1 VNYHLNIKMF
11 IFSFSKNENMEQ
23 IVDFPDPAYYQ
34 YPEELKLPD
43 GTVLMGRTIGESQII
58 MNRKKWRLYIT
69 YERLDKDPN
78 NPRPIVR
85 STQNGIIYRMPPD
98 SITQTIAGYIREN
111 PGCTPEEVMGYVLA
125 WLQSEGID
133 LSDEDRMFLFASYIY
148 DAMSLLAIYGLIR
161 IEK

>member
-1 VNYHLNIKMF
+1 
-11 IFSFSKNENMEQ
+11 MEQ

>member
-1 VNYHLNIKMF
+1 
-11 IFSFSKNENMEQ
+11 MEQ
-23 IVDFPDPAYYQ
+23 IVDFPDPADYQ

-43 GTVLMGRTIGESQII
+43 GTVLMGRTYAESQLV

-69 YERLDKDPN
+69 YERIDKDPN

-85 STQNGIIYRMPPD
+85 STQNGIIYRMPQD

-111 PGCTPEEVMGYVLA
+111 PGCTPEEVMGYILA
-125 WLQSEGID
+125 WVQSEGVD
-133 LSDEDRMFLFASYIY
+133 LSNEDRMFGWASYVY

>member
-1 VNYHLNIKMF
+1 MF

-43 GTVLMGRTIGESQII
+43 GTVLMGRTVGESQII

-69 YERLDKDPN
+69 YERLDNDPD

-85 STQNGIIYRMPPD
+85 STQTGIIYRMPPD
-98 SITQTIAGYIREN
+98 SITQTIAGYIKEN
-111 PGCTPEEVMGYVLA
+111 PGCTPEEVMGNVLA

-133 LSDEDRMFLFASYIY
+133 LSDEDRMFLYASYIY
-148 DAMSLLAIYGLIR
+148 DAMSLLAVYGLIW

>member
-1 VNYHLNIKMF
+1 MNYHLNIKMF

>member
-1 VNYHLNIKMF
+1 
-11 IFSFSKNENMEQ
+11 MEQ
-23 IVDFPDPAYYQ
+23 IVDFPDPADYQ

-43 GTVLMGRTIGESQII
+43 GTVLMGRTVGESGIV

-69 YERLDKDPN
+69 YERLDNDPN
-78 NPRPIVR
+78 NPQPIVR

-98 SITQTIAGYIREN
+98 SITQTIAGYIKEN

-133 LSDEDRMFLFASYIY
+133 LSDEDRMFLYASYIY
-148 DAMSLLAIYGLIR
+148 DAMSLLAVYGLIR

>member
-1 VNYHLNIKMF
+1 MF
-11 IFSFSKNENMEQ
+11 IFSFSKNGNMEQ
-23 IVDFPDPAYYQ
+23 IVDFPDPADYQ

-43 GTVLMGRTIGESQII
+43 GTVLMGRTYAESQLV

-69 YERLDKDPN
+69 YERIDKDPN

-85 STQNGIIYRMPPD
+85 STQNGIIYRMPQD

-111 PGCTPEEVMGYVLA
+111 PGCTPEEVMGYILA
-125 WLQSEGID
+125 WVQSEGVD
-133 LSDEDRMFLFASYIY
+133 LSNEDRMFGWASYVY

>member
-1 VNYHLNIKMF
+1 MF

-69 YERLDKDPN
+69 YERLDNDPD

-148 DAMSLLAIYGLIR
+148 DAMSLLAVYGLIR

>member
-1 VNYHLNIKMF
+1 MNYHLNIKMF

-23 IVDFPDPAYYQ
+23 IVDFPDPADYQ

-43 GTVLMGRTIGESQII
+43 GTVLMGRTYGESQLV
-58 MNRKKWRLYIT
+58 MNRKKWKLYIT
-69 YERLDKDPN
+69 YERLDNDPD

-98 SITQTIAGYIREN
+98 SITQTIAGYIKEN

-125 WLQSEGID
+125 WVQSEGVD
-133 LSDEDRMFLFASYIY
+133 LSNEDRMFVWASYVY
-148 DAMSLLAIYGLIR
+148 DAISLLAIYGLIR